1 MVTTVVSQS
10 LSDVYV
16 CRVTMITLISV
27 LQTKSEAAAELEK
40 FRKDSEREK
49 SVDPPSSP
57 PSLSRTSLPDFT
69 PPPPPPLPQ
78 TPLTGPPP
86 PPPPP
91 PLLPQGR
98 PSTVAQSSVNAPM
111 NPALAREAMLEA
123 IRSGAA
129 ADRLKKVK
137 YSIGLHHILKH
148 ALLTLL

>member
-1 MVTTVVSQS
+1 M
-10 LSDVYV
+10 
-16 CRVTMITLISV
+16 MTLISV

-40 FRKDSEREK
+40 FRKDSEQEN
-49 SVDPPSSP
+49 SVGPPSSP

-86 PPPPP
+86 PPPV
-91 PLLPQGR
+91 LPQGR

-129 ADRLKKVK
+129 ANRLKKVK
-137 YSIGLHHILKH
+137 YSICSHHILKGVSECSMH
-148 ALLTLL
+148 FTYFALVLDFV

>member
-1 MVTTVVSQS
+1 MVTTVVSES

-27 LQTKSEAAAELEK
+27 LQTKSEAAAELENV
-40 FRKDSEREK
+40 RKDSEREK
-49 SVDPPSSP
+49 SLDPPSSP
-57 PSLSRTSLPDFT
+57 PSLSRISLPDFT

-78 TPLTGPPP
+78 TPLTG

>member
-1 MVTTVVSQS
+1 MVTTVVSES

-16 CRVTMITLISV
+16 RRVTMITLISV

-49 SVDPPSSP
+49 SLDPPSSP
-57 PSLSRTSLPDFT
+57 PSLSRTSLSDFT

-78 TPLTGPPP
+78 TPLTG

-129 ADRLKKVK
+129 ANRLKKVK

-148 ALLTLL
+148 ALLTYLL